1 MNPQEM
7 EMAVLKLSRQHQQY
21 GSSQSKEKICAIPSL
36 KKEYHEKQKGKFS
49 LRSAHT
55 RGLAPATSSC
65 DKLRGQ
71 VPYCELAIVAT
82 KSSRRD

>member
-21 GSSQSKEKICAIPSL
+21 GSSQSKEKNCAIPSL

-49 LRSAHT
+49 LHLKEKT
-55 RGLAPATSSC
+55 LTLSS
-65 DKLRGQ
+65 KNIAL
-71 VPYCELAIVAT
+71 V
-82 KSSRRD
+82 KS